1 MVQVI
6 DYWCNLFTEAGLQR
20 FRESQMLR
28 YAFELFHRQERI
40 AKGAGRSAEAFLE
53 ELDEAGVERIL
64 IPAFKMGDPWGD
76 MEMDQPEEEILELT
90 KRSPKRIYG
99 LVGINPKTRMEG
111 VQRLEHFVKEHSFVG
126 AHLHPYGFGLPPNH
140 RRYYPFYAKCVELS
154 VPVVMQIGHSA
165 EFMPNELG
173 RPLYLDDVA
182 LDFPELKIVAAHTG
196 WPWCEELIAL
206 AWKHP
211 NVFIGTSAHAP
222 KYLGT
227 PGYGTLLSFMNTR
240 GKEKVLFGT
249 DYPVLYHK
257 EALEQV
263 KGLGLSEEAERSYL
277 RENALRVFKLE

>member
-1 MVQVI
+1 MVLAI
-6 DYWCNLFTEAGLQR
+6 DYWCNLFTEAGLRR
-20 FRESQMLR
+20 FRDSKMLR
-28 YAFELFHRQERI
+28 YAFELFHRGERI
-40 AKGAGRSAEAFLE
+40 AEGAGHSPELFLK
-53 ELDEAGVERIL
+53 ELDDAGVEKIL

-76 MEMDQPEEEILELT
+76 MEMSQPEEEILPLA
-90 KRSPKRIYG
+90 KRFPQRIYG
-99 LVGINPKTRMEG
+99 LVGINPKQRMEG
-111 VQRLEHFVKEHSFVG
+111 VHRLEHFVKEHGFVG
-126 AHLHPYGFGLPPNH
+126 AHLHPYGFGLAPNH
-140 RRYYPFYAKCVELS
+140 RRYYPFYAKCVELN

-211 NVFIGTSAHAP
+211 NIYMGTSAHAP

-227 PGYGTLLSFMNTR
+227 PGYGTLLQFMNSR
-240 GKEKVLFGT
+240 GKQKVLFGT

-263 KGLGLSEEAERSYL
+263 KGLGLSEEAEQNYL
-277 RENALRVFKLE
+277 RENALRIFRLE